1 MNRMK
6 TYNKRI
12 RLNVVQK
19 EEKNENEKED
29 RIYEIDFNE

>member
-12 RLNVVQK
+12 QLNVVQK
-19 EEKNENEKED
+19 EEKKNENKKED
-29 RIYEIDFNE
+29 RI